1 LVVVITIVAL
11 AASVLYGFSF
21 VFPMMVFGVYMDDPD
36 YGSILSCAGPAGF
49 VFGTIASGASR
60 FLGPQRWQIIIAS
73 FLATPLLGCV
83 ATATV
88 DNKSTVLPLLIIGSF
103 LIGYVEGVGVISSA
117 LAIDNQA
124 EIGTAVGIGATTR
137 AVVASI
143 TTTIYVV
150 VLTNWPGTTIPAVV
164 PPALE
169 KAGLPASSVGAF
181 IEAIGTG
188 SFSSVPGITPT
199 LIAAGTRA
207 YKQAQV
213 EAFRTIF
220 EVAKVAIAFSGG
232 VLILSFFCPNMK
244 DKMTDDVGALLR
256 DQKAREQIIHQIEA
270 KQADMERGPKEIASE
285 E

>member
-1 LVVVITIVAL
+1 
-11 AASVLYGFSF
+11 
-21 VFPMMVFGVYMDDPD
+21 MVFGVYTDDPN
-36 YGSILSCAGPAGF
+36 YGAILSCAGPAGF

-60 FLGPQRWQIIIAS
+60 FLGPQKWQIIIAS

-88 DNKSTVLPLLIIGSF
+88 DNKSTVIPLLIIGSF
-103 LIGYVEGVGVISSA
+103 LIGYIEGVGVTSSS

-143 TTTIYVV
+143 ATTIYVV
-150 VLTNWPGTTIPAVV
+150 VLTNRLETTIPTVV

-181 IEAIGTG
+181 IEAISTG
-188 SFSSVPGITPT
+188 SFSNVPGVT
-199 LIAAGTRA
+199 LTIIVAGTRA

-220 EVAKVAIAFSGG
+220 EVAIAFSGG
-232 VLILSFFCPNMK
+232 VLILSFFYPNLK
-244 DKMTDDVGALLR
+244 DKMTNDVGALLR
-256 DQKAREQIIHQIEA
+256 DKKAREQIIYQIEA
-270 KQADMERGPKEIASE
+270 KQVDIEHDPKEIASE